1 MQNNIV
7 LLVDCHGGFK
17 ELRYR
22 AIVYICLS
30 HCANITCICQ
40 KKRTHSHTHT
50 KESERIRC
58 FICGSYLLKKEEKK
72 SSGTIFGLWIFIF
85 AGTVIRFPNLETLGN
100 GKGLRNQALT
110 FHFLFLCIDTW
121 HSP

>member
-7 LLVDCHGGFK
+7 LQVDCHGGFK

-30 HCANITCICQ
+30 HCANITCFCQ
-40 KKRTHSHTHT
+40 KKHTHT
-50 KESERIRC
+50 HKGVRENQVLHMW
-58 FICGSYLLKKEEKK
+58 FLLLKKKEKK

-100 GKGLRNQALT
+100 GKGTKLSLSIFSSFVLT
-110 FHFLFLCIDTW
+110 RGTVPEL
-121 HSP
+121 SG

>member
-7 LLVDCHGGFK
+7 LQVDCHGGFK

-30 HCANITCICQ
+30 HCANITCFCQ
-40 KKRTHSHTHT
+40 KKHTHT
-50 KESERIRC
+50 QRSQRES
-58 FICGSYLLKKEEKK
+58 GASYVVL
-72 SSGTIFGLWIFIF
+72 IFGLWIFIF

-100 GKGLRNQALT
+100 GKGTKLSLSIFSSFVLT
-110 FHFLFLCIDTW
+110 RGTVPEL
-121 HSP
+121 SG